1 VEVDEVGDP
10 WLAAWNQ
17 LKAFVATGA
26 TKEAVTEYATELRR
40 GLPEVRDPVA
50 YAQQAAAVQQV
61 VTEILGPSYPR
72 SAL

>member
-1 VEVDEVGDP
+1 MNDP
-10 WLAAWNQ
+10 WMTAWRQ
-17 LKAFVATGA
+17 LEAFVATGA
-26 TKEAVTEYATELRR
+26 TKGQITAYARELGA
-40 GLPEVRDPVA
+40 GLPDVRDPVA

>member
-1 VEVDEVGDP
+1 
-10 WLAAWNQ
+10 
-17 LKAFVATGA
+17 
-26 TKEAVTEYATELRR
+26 VT
-40 GLPEVRDPVA
+40 

>member
-1 VEVDEVGDP
+1 V
-10 WLAAWNQ
+10 AWNQ
-17 LKAFVATGA
+17 LKTFVATGA
-26 TKEAVTEYATELRR
+26 TEEAITAYAKELGR
-40 GLPEVRDPVA
+40 GLPDVRDPVA

>member
-1 VEVDEVGDP
+1 VGDP

-26 TKEAVTEYATELRR
+26 TKGQITDYATELGR
-40 GLPEVRDPVA
+40 GLPDVRDPVA

-72 SAL
+72 TAL